1 MRLEMA
7 YVYKWHSAA
16 ETHVVH
22 WLQLLLWKT
31 RYFTEAK
38 SLTAKETS
46 HILPHQE

>member
-22 WLQLLLWKT
+22 WLQFLLWKT

-38 SLTAKETS
+38 ETS